1 MEMTAP
7 APRSSSAA
15 ELRTDEL
22 AELIGRLRRS
32 LRRRVRESGAFVPAL
47 QEAQVELLRLLSR
60 SPGLRVQQ
68 AAVALQL
75 RPNTVSTLTTGLV
88 RQGLVTRSVDP
99 EDGRVV
105 RLALTPAAH
114 ARMARW
120 RDHRHAVLGEALA
133 HLDGAD
139 RASIAAALD
148 ALTRL
153 VTLLEDG
160 GR

>member
-1 MEMTAP
+1 MEITAP
-7 APRSSSAA
+7 APRSPSVA
-15 ELRTDEL
+15 ELRPDEL

-32 LRRRVRESGAFVPAL
+32 LRRRVRESGAFPSL
-47 QEAQVELLRLLSR
+47 QEAQVELLRLLAR

-75 RPNTVSTLTTGLV
+75 RSNTVSTLATGLV

-105 RLALTPAAH
+105 RLALTPAARR
-114 ARMARW
+114 RMARW
-120 RDHRHAVLGEALA
+120 RDHRHAVLGEALT

-153 VTLLEDG
+153 VTRLEDG
-160 GR
+160 CR

>member
-1 MEMTAP
+1 
-7 APRSSSAA
+7 
-15 ELRTDEL
+15 
-22 AELIGRLRRS
+22 
-32 LRRRVRESGAFVPAL
+32 VRESGAFFPAL

-75 RPNTVSTLTTGLV
+75 RSNTVSTLATGLV

-105 RLALTPAAH
+105 RLALTPAARR
-114 ARMARW
+114 RMARW
-120 RDHRHAVLGEALA
+120 RDHRHAVLGEALT

-153 VTLLEDG
+153 VTQLEGG